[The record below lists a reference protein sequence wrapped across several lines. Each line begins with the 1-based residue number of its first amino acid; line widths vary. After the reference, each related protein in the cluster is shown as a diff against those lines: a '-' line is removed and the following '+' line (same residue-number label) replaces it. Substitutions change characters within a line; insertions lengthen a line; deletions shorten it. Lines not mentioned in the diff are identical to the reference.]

1 MSLIVDVFKGT
12 QKPVLLSFGD
22 DRFAQ
27 ARLRIK
33 TEAMFSRFF
42 GEVRIFSPAD
52 LPGELRHFCEKTAAD
67 ARGYGH
73 YLWKPY
79 LVNRVV
85 SDPKYD
91 DKIVFW
97 VDSGSWINRMGLSE
111 YVKYRESMTDDKPF
125 VVFERE
131 DYHERQ
137 CVKRDVFHHLDA
149 EMFINTPPLMAGIFG
164 FKVNDLSRS
173 IIARW
178 YEECSRN
185 IHLIDESPSK
195 SGPEYPGFEANRNDQ
210 GVFSLLLKKWDC
222 YSRFPG
228 GHILPELHE
237 SYLAM
242 TQYPFIAMRDR
253 SMAD

>member
-1 MSLIVDVFKGT
+1 MSLMVDVFKGAE
-12 QKPVLLSFGD
+12 KPILLSFGD

-42 GEVRIFSPAD
+42 GEVRIFAPAD
-52 LPGELRHFCEKTAAD
+52 LPVDLRAFCEKTAAD
-67 ARGYGH
+67 TRGYGY

-79 LVNRVV
+79 LVNRIA

-91 DKIVFW
+91 GKIVFW

-111 YVKYRESMTDDKPF
+111 YVKYQEVMTDEKPF

-131 DYHERQ
+131 DYEERQ

-149 EMFINTPPLMAGIFG
+149 EMYINTPPLMAGIFG
-164 FKVNDLSRS
+164 VRVNKLSRS
-173 IIARW
+173 IISRW
-178 YEECSRN
+178 YEESSRN
-185 IHLIDESPSK
+185 IHLIDESPSTT
-195 SGPEYPGFEANRNDQ
+195 GPEYPGFESNRNDQ
-210 GVFSLLLKKWDC
+210 GVLSLLLKKSAC
-222 YSRFPG
+222 YTKFSG

-253 SMAD
+253 SMTD